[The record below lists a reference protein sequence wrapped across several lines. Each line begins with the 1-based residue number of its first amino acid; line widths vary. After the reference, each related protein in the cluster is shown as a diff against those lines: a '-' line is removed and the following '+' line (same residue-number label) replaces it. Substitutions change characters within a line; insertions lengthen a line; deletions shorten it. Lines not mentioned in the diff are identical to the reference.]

1 MLEIIKVI
9 TVLLMAV
16 PFVYMLVDVT
26 LEILRTS
33 GTLLSKG
40 LKPVYIRIKHDS
52 HR

>member
-33 GTLLSKG
+33 GTMLSKS

-52 HR
+52 HH